1 MFDIVTIKDVKIN
14 VGSLVKTLRSQAA
27 ITHEQLAQELNLSR
41 VTIQN
46 LESGQNPT
54 LDTLLKVLQYFDL
67 LQNFNNYI
75 ATEIQ
80 NNNQPSLY

>member
-14 VGSLVKTLRSQAA
+14 VGALVKTLRSQAA
-27 ITHEQLAQELNLSR
+27 ITQGQLAQELNLSR

-46 LESGQNPT
+46 LESGQNST

-67 LQNFNNYI
+67 LQSFNNYI
-75 ATEIQ
+75 ATEKQ